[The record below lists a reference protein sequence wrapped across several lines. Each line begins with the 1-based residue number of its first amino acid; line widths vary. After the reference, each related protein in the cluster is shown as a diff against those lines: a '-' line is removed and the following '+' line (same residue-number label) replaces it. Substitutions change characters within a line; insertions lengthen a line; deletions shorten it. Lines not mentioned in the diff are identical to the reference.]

1 MKRMQRQKENVAM
14 MVRTW
19 MTSISAGIVVNVNE
33 ENAKTK

>member
-19 MTSISAGIVVNVNE
+19 MTSISAGIVNVNE